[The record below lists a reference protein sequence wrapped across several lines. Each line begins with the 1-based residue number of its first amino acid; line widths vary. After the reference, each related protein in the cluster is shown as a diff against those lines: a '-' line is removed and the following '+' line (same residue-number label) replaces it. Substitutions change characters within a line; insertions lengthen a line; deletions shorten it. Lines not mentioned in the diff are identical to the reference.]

1 MTSYSGFSHWKWWFS
16 IAVYS
21 CVKLPEGNSVAF
33 QPLPPVCISVPSG
46 RLSEIFPRHFP
57 ALVTAKRYK
66 NGSRSDVEKKM
77 LCWSNWSSSARILGI
92 LEFRNFIHGS
102 KAKVLFWSPKHCD
115 KSAKTQTLRIDLAW
129 IFSRMTSW
137 MEPVALSCYVL
148 SQRLG
153 HVLILLIYQYLGRS
167 KKTIIHK
174 PERLPILVMR
184 RQRRLKRPFPVVP
197 VVHGVKS
204 PQKNASWTVVECPK
218 IAGLNPKKKGS
229 SKTQIPQWIGGF
241 QCPFGKNRFGSG
253 AGIPPIII
261 ETCC

>member
-1 MTSYSGFSHWKWWFS
+1 MVIFYSY
-16 IAVYS
+16 
-21 CVKLPEGNSVAF
+21 VKLPEGNSVAF

-66 NGSRSDVEKKM
+66 NGSRSDVENTAV
-77 LCWSNWSSSARILGI
+77 LIQLVQFCENSWSQI

-102 KAKVLFWSPKHCD
+102 KAKVLFWSPKHCY

-167 KKTIIHK
+167 KKNDHSQTWSSTHFGDASTASHK
-174 PERLPILVMR
+174 RT
-184 RQRRLKRPFPVVP
+184 FPSSP
-197 VVHGVKS
+197 SCSCELNSSWMPKNCWLKS
-204 PQKNASWTVVECPK
+204 PQKRVLQKLKNPNELVGSNVLLVK
-218 IAGLNPKKKGS
+218 IGLGRELVYHLS
-229 SKTQIPQWIGGF
+229 S
-241 QCPFGKNRFGSG
+241 
-253 AGIPPIII
+253 
-261 ETCC
+261 